1 LQQDLPEPGDAFEHY
16 EIDERI
22 GRGGFGSVYRARD
35 LRLRRAVALK
45 IISLADDNE
54 DRLQRFL
61 REVDL
66 CRKLT
71 HPHSVRVYDYGID
84 PKRRPYIAFELL
96 EGETLYHR
104 IKHQGRLSPAETRR
118 VAECV
123 LKSLMEAHQLGI
135 VHRDIK
141 PTNVFLSRFAG
152 ERDFVKVLDF
162 GIAKSRGRDLT
173 LQGWLI
179 GTPAYM
185 APEQIV
191 GQNPNPASDLY
202 SLGLVMAQMLT
213 GEAPVR
219 GTGSEI
225 LAIQMA
231 PEPVDL
237 PPEILSGPLGHVIRK
252 ATQKDLRLR
261 YATAEEM
268 REDLVAAAPDSVQSR
283 RSRGVSVAP
292 VAYTNGGSTPP
303 PVPGRASTVP
313 WLALSIV
320 TCFLLA
326 MIAVLT
332 VAFFPRPA
340 PAVMPSVLTTNDPT
354 LSPGLVALVAE
365 KRGFHITES
374 RQVSANTRD
383 FTFTSAK
390 WVGTIRVES
399 IGSVEEARWFESQ
412 LAGPGT
418 RASLRRGRHIAS
430 VWALPRG
437 SAAFERSAAES
448 ALSALTE

>member
-1 LQQDLPEPGDAFEHY
+1 LQHDLPQPGDAFEHY

-35 LRLRRAVALK
+35 VRLRRTVALK
-45 IISLADDNE
+45 IISLADDTE
-54 DRLQRFL
+54 DRLQRFI

-84 PKRRPYIAFELL
+84 PRRRPYIAFELL

-104 IKHQGRLSPAETRR
+104 IKHHGPLSPAETRR
-118 VAECV
+118 IAECV
-123 LKSLMEAHQLGI
+123 LKSLMEAHELGI

-141 PTNVFLSRFAG
+141 PTNVFLSRYAG

-162 GIAKSRGRDLT
+162 GIAKTRGRDLT

-191 GQNPNPASDLY
+191 DKNPHPASDLY
-202 SLGLVMAQMLT
+202 SLGLVMAHMLT

-225 LAIQMA
+225 IALQMA
-231 PEPVDL
+231 QEPVEL
-237 PPEILSGPLGHVIRK
+237 APEVLAGPLGQIIRR
-252 ATQKDLRLR
+252 ATQKDRLLR

-268 REDLVAAAPDSVQSR
+268 REELASLVPESTENR
-283 RSRGVSVAP
+283 RSRGASVAP
-292 VAYTNGGSTPP
+292 VAYTNGGSRPP
-303 PVPGRASTVP
+303 PAPVATTAFP
-313 WLALSIV
+313 WLALSV
-320 TCFLLA
+320 VVCFALA
-326 MIAVLT
+326 LVAIGA
-332 VAFFPRPA
+332 VAFFPRATPA
-340 PAVMPSVLTTNDPT
+340 SMTSAFQNNDPT
-354 LSPGLVALVAE
+354 LNPGLVELVAK
-365 KRGFHITES
+365 KRGFDITES

-383 FTFTSAK
+383 LSFTSAK
-390 WVGTIRVES
+390 WVGTIRIES
-399 IGSVEEARWFESQ
+399 LGDLEEARWFESQ
-412 LAGPGT
+412 LTGPGT
-418 RASLRRGRHIAS
+418 RASLRRGRHIVS
-430 VWALPRG
+430 VWAMPRG

-448 ALSALTE
+448 ALSTLIE